1 MADLTLAQMV
11 ALLAD
16 NVTGE
21 ISATDVQNVITALS
35 ERTDGTNP
43 LNGLLFDTSPDIPAH
58 TAGHMHWNDAEGVA
72 EIMTG
77 TAGVTLQLGHEQYL
91 ESRNDSGAT
100 LLNGRPVR
108 ITGSLGNR
116 PTIALDNGQG
126 RIVGLMTH
134 DLANNSNGKATTFG
148 LVRDINTSAFS
159 SGDEVFASS
168 TGTLTTSLTSSRV
181 GFVGTSHVTQGTV
194 LVLPATNTNTSGTT
208 AARPTTVIVGF
219 KYFDTTLGIPVWWNG
234 TNWVD
239 ATGGVV

>member
-126 RIVGLMTH
+126 QIAGLMTH
-134 DLANNSNGKATTFG
+134 DLADNSNGKATTFG
-148 LVRDINTSAFS
+148 LVRDIDTSAFS
-159 SGDEVFASS
+159 SGVQVFVM
-168 TGTLTTSLTSSRV
+168 R
-181 GFVGTSHVTQGTV
+181 
-194 LVLPATNTNTSGTT
+194 PA
-208 AARPTTVIVGF
+208 I
-219 KYFDTTLGIPVWWNG
+219 
-234 TNWVD
+234 
-239 ATGGVV
+239 